1 MTFINVKDELF
12 SVPIFGDHKEQ
23 LKYLLTK

>member
-1 MTFINVKDELF
+1 MTFTNIKDELF

-23 LKYLLTK
+23 LKYLLTE